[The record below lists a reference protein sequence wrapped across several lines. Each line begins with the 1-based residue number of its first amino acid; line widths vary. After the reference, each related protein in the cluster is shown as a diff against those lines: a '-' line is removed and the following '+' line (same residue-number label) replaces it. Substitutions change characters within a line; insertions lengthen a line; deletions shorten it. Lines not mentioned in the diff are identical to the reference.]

1 MDVDVESK
9 INLSHREIRVLL
21 LHEFRLGHNATEA
34 ASNICA
40 TMGQGLVS
48 TRTAQ
53 RWFNHFKNGD
63 LELDDLPRSGIPM
76 EVDMDFL
83 KQLIEEDPRLTLR
96 CLAEQLG
103 CSHTTVEKHLNELG
117 KTWKYGVWIP
127 HELSSH
133 QLQQRVDACMDLITS
148 HRNYQWLSNLIT
160 GDEKWVLYINYTRGR
175 QWLSAGQIGVA
186 TPKTDPHPKKLMLSV
201 WWGIK
206 GVIYWEVLPNGYTI
220 TADLYC
226 QQLDR
231 VAEKLKGKQDRVY
244 FLHDNA
250 RPHVAKS
257 TREKLLKLGWI
268 TIPHPPYSPD
278 LAPTDYHLFRSLSN
292 DLRDKKFEDESD
304 VKTELVKFFDEK
316 SQDFYERGI
325 TSLPERWRQV
335 VDSNGKYIS
344 EN

>member
-1 MDVDVESK
+1 M
-9 INLSHREIRVLL
+9 R
-21 LHEFRLGHNATEA
+21 
-34 ASNICA
+34 
-40 TMGQGLVS
+40 Q
-48 TRTAQ
+48 
-53 RWFNHFKNGD
+53 D
-63 LELDDLPRSGIPM
+63 LEI
-76 EVDMDFL
+76 
-83 KQLIEEDPRLTLR
+83 
-96 CLAEQLG
+96 
-103 CSHTTVEKHLNELG
+103 
-117 KTWKYGVWIP
+117 WVWIP

-133 QLQQRVDACMDLITS
+133 QLQERVDACMDLITS
-148 HRNYQWLSNLIT
+148 HRNYQWLSNRIT

-206 GVIYWEVLPNGYTI
+206 GVIHWEVLPNGYAI

-231 VAEKLKGKQDRVY
+231 VAEKLKGKQDRVN

-335 VDSNGKYIS
+335 VDSNGKYMSQYQIKFRTI
-344 EN
+344 